1 VAEQAVAEQVMDP
14 AEVLDLLVLRH
25 LYNSLVQMDKIIRT
39 MVVVVVAVVAV
50 EESVETMVLLET
62 TEVVREPMAGALRV
76 KVWQ

>member
-1 VAEQAVAEQVMDP
+1 
-14 AEVLDLLVLRH
+14 
-25 LYNSLVQMDKIIRT
+25 MDKIIRT